1 MNVFAIFC
9 YAMPYIF
16 CGSFSFIKKSEPQNI
31 FCGSH
36 MGKMQRCILDFAA
49 GKRKNASRIWEY

>member
-1 MNVFAIFC
+1 MFLRYFVMQCPIFFVV
-9 YAMPYIF
+9 A
-16 CGSFSFIKKSEPQNI
+16 SLSSKKSEPQNI